1 MVLFGYHQIFNK
13 RGAKGGV
20 GHNDMDPLFLFAENG
35 NVPGC
40 PVRVGLIG
48 AERALFDAALVGVG
62 VRKAFR
68 LGLIIASA
76 KDEYSK
82 F

>member
-1 MVLFGYHQIFNK
+1 M
-13 RGAKGGV
+13 
-20 GHNDMDPLFLFAENG
+20 
-35 NVPGC
+35 PGC

-68 LGLIIASA
+68 LGLIVTSA
-76 KDEYSK
+76 KEEYSK

>member
-1 MVLFGYHQIFNK
+1 
-13 RGAKGGV
+13 
-20 GHNDMDPLFLFAENG
+20 MDPLVFFAENG

-68 LGLIIASA
+68 LGLIITSA
-76 KDEYSK
+76 MEKCSN